1 MSEELIQAVDLGSIL
16 GPPGPE
22 GPQGLSL
29 EYKWCG
35 TKLGIR
41 VQGQTEFSYVDL
53 LGTPGEPGV
62 QGEQGI
68 QGIQGKSLEYK
79 WCGTKLGIRLEG
91 ECKYSY
97 VDLKGQQ
104 GKPGLI
110 GPPGKDGKQGIPGIQ
125 GKSLEYKWN
134 GTQLGIRVQGQY
146 EYIYIDLQGPPGPPG
161 PPGSLNWCDI
171 VGKPETFTPIGSLIF
186 LDSPQNP
193 ATIWFGTTWVK
204 IEGKFILGTEGNEP
218 SGSSGGSKKIGKN
231 QLPPHDHQ
239 ATSSTISLTTEEHI
253 HLANGTLDYGGG
265 WYGQGGNLGGFSKK
279 QTDPAGGNL
288 TGSAQPIITVANTGN
303 GEDYLPPFYKIHI
316 WKRTS

>member
-62 QGEQGI
+62 QGEQGK

-91 ECKYSY
+91 ECKYLY
-97 VDLKGQQ
+97 VDLQGQQ
-104 GKPGLI
+104 GNPGLI

-134 GTQLGIRVQGQY
+134 GTQLGIRVQGQT
-146 EYIYIDLQGPPGPPG
+146 EYMYIDLQGPPGPPG
-161 PPGSLNWCDI
+161 PPGTLNWCDI
-171 VGKPETFTPIGSLIF
+171 VGKPDIPETIPPTEHDHNHLYYTKIQVNELLNKK
-186 LDSPQNP
+186 LDIVGG
-193 ATIWFGTTWVK
+193 AIT
-204 IEGKFILGTEGNEP
+204 GNLAVHGVLVGNNNITAY
-218 SGSSGGSKKIGKN
+218 SDKKLKSNIKKIKSPLEKLKLLNGYSYTKN
-231 QLPPHDHQ
+231 NKKE
-239 ATSSTISLTTEEHI
+239 IGV
-253 HLANGTLDYGGG
+253 LAQEVEKIFPMLVHKDDKGIKMVDYGLLVAFLIECVKSQQDQIN
-265 WYGQGGNLGGFSKK
+265 YLK
-279 QTDPAGGNL
+279 QK
-288 TGSAQPIITVANTGN
+288 V
-303 GEDYLPPFYKIHI
+303 
-316 WKRTS
+316 R